1 MTTDTNDDRQA
12 TGEPDASGESGA
24 SSGPGTSGESSTTGG
39 GPSSTGRDK
48 SSTGGAAGAAGASGG
63 PGASRS
69 EESTSSSRKQST
81 REMPFADNIHG
92 LVDDILEGVRS
103 FTPVASVRYPRYD
116 FIETPGA
123 YLLAFDL
130 PGVARDAVSVT
141 TEGEDVVVSGERPK
155 PEWGEGASVR
165 RTERAFGG
173 FRRALRLPADVR
185 IDDIKARL
193 EDGILTVTLPR
204 HTEAGGRKVDIE
216 G

>member
-1 MTTDTNDDRQA
+1 MTTDTNDDRQT
-12 TGEPDASGESGA
+12 TGDSGTNGESGESA
-24 SSGPGTSGESSTTGG
+24 ESGTSGGSTTAGESTTTGG
-39 GPSSTGRDK
+39 GQA
-48 SSTGGAAGAAGASGG
+48 STGGAAGASG
-63 PGASRS
+63 
-69 EESTSSSRKQST
+69 ERKQST

-155 PEWGEGASVR
+155 PEWGDRASVR
-165 RTERAFGG
+165 RSERAFGG
-173 FRRALRLPADVR
+173 FRRALRMPADVR